1 MGDWGH
7 CRCGYQGV
15 INEDPYTLHPS
26 HTRDDYRI
34 KKRSSSACR
43 GLHLLHP
50 GNPRT
55 TFDFFDQRP
64 SLHPGNPRTTF
75 DLFFNVHHSTPRS
88 PPSHL
93 ATTLRCTG
101 IIHYTL
107 VTTPTMP
114 IVIVTL
120 HHSTP
125 RPNSPMPLF
134 LFLFSPFQKEYNVY
148 VRDKSPDYR

>member
-34 KKRSSSACR
+34 KKRSSAACR
-43 GLHLLHP
+43 GLNL
-50 GNPRT
+50 
-55 TFDFFDQRP
+55 
-64 SLHPGNPRTTF
+64 LHPGNPRTTF